1 MPSCTLSIFN
11 RLGSLAALTGRIIY
25 GLYALKTRVLAMNS
39 MAMLAH
45 LDQQM
50 AKVRR
55 AIFDDP
61 SSLRQWYLA
70 LPPSMAYTSNGV
82 QPPALLVLH
91 LSFCASPFAWLPLT
105 RQTRA

>member
-55 AIFDDP
+55 SVSGV
-61 SSLRQWYLA
+61 SSAPQWYLA

-91 LSFCASPFAWLPLT
+91 LSFCASPFTLLLLT